1 MSAILCKKEVHLNLA
16 ETSYIYSATFVGD
29 DGGGGGEYYT
39 THRQIICNAGVSK
52 LLHAVKTLIRKIVF
66 WRKSA
71 IICKEQIV
79 NFYLGIFRKIMV
91 L

>member
-52 LLHAVKTLIRKIVF
+52 LLHAVKTLIRKIVCGKNRQLF
-66 WRKSA
+66 AKS
-71 IICKEQIV
+71 K
-79 NFYLGIFRKIMV
+79 
-91 L
+91 